1 MVQAAATLTY
11 VTASAPLCR
20 AADTEAAVVGRLRVV
35 CGVPSCRSIRPSLLA
50 LGCNLMD
57 LGLWVYKDVQVQV
70 ELELELKDE
79 VSQVVFKAQH
89 ILLSGRPFHSQCL

>member
-1 MVQAAATLTY
+1 MVRAAATLTY

-50 LGCNLMD
+50 LGCNLD
-57 LGLWVYKDVQVQV
+57 LGLWV
-70 ELELELKDE
+70 
-79 VSQVVFKAQH
+79 
-89 ILLSGRPFHSQCL
+89 

>member
-1 MVQAAATLTY
+1 MVRAAATLTY

-50 LGCNLMD
+50 LDCNLD
-57 LGLWVYKDVQVQV
+57 LGFVGVKDV
-70 ELELELKDE
+70 K
-79 VSQVVFKAQH
+79 FK
-89 ILLSGRPFHSQCL
+89 LNLNLN